1 MKTIQ
6 LDYNDLFIVSLFTV
20 VGNSVV
26 IKAANGDVLYT
37 LPTALGITTEESD
50 GVSITFTS
58 GNYYFV
64 ITGFP
69 STAQRDLD
77 NDILV
82 AACNVGSSGAG
93 GATAANQVLEIAE
106 LTAIKGNQTNGTQVI
121 ALPTGASTS
130 ANQATTNASLTNI
143 TNNQVTELAA
153 INGIRTNQTNGTQVT
168 TVSSSALPSGASTS
182 ANQVTS
188 NTKLDSIITNTES
201 RGAVTTV
208 LVAVTTTSAVVLVAN
223 ANRKSL
229 LIWNNSGGVIR
240 IGIGATA
247 LAASG
252 LRIPAN
258 NGFSFDY
265 VPTDAIHIRTES
277 GVNNV
282 NLIWS

>member
-6 LDYNDLFIVSLFTV
+6 LDYNDLFIASLFTI

-37 LPTALGITTEESD
+37 LPTAMGITTEESD
-50 GVSITFTS
+50 GSTITFTS

-64 ITGFP
+64 IASFP

-121 ALPTGASTS
+121 VLP
-130 ANQATTNASLTNI
+130 TNASVETKQNTQITEAISTNSKLDTANLSLASI
-143 TNNQVTELAA
+143 KNNTAVGATAA
-153 INGIRTNQTNGTQVT
+153 LQT
-168 TVSSSALPSGASTS
+168 TV
-182 ANQVTS
+182 

-201 RGAVTTV
+201 RGALTTV
-208 LVAVTTTSAVVLVAN
+208 LVAVTTTSAVALVAN

-240 IGIGATA
+240 IGIGTTA

-258 NGFSFDY
+258 NGYSFDF
-265 VPTDAIHIRTES
+265 VTTDAIHIRTEA

>member
-6 LDYNDLFIVSLFTV
+6 LDYNDLFIASLFTV
-20 VGNSVV
+20 VGDSVV
-26 IKAANGDVLYT
+26 IKASNGDVLYT
-37 LPTALGITTEESD
+37 LPTGLGITTEESD
-50 GVSITFTS
+50 GRTITFTS

-64 ITGFP
+64 ISGFP

-77 NDILV
+77 NDILI
-82 AACNVGSSGAG
+82 AACNIGGSGAG
-93 GATAANQVLEIAE
+93 GATAANQLLEIAE

-121 ALPTGASTS
+121 ALP
-130 ANQATTNASLTNI
+130 
-143 TNNQVTELAA
+143 
-153 INGIRTNQTNGTQVT
+153 
-168 TVSSSALPSGASTS
+168 SGASTS
-182 ANQVTS
+182 ALQTSGNSSLTTIASNTNGVSTAANQASS

-201 RGAVTTV
+201 RGTLTTV
-208 LVAVTTTSAVVLVAN
+208 LAPVTTTSAIVLVAN

-240 IGIGATA
+240 IGIGTPA
-247 LAASG
+247 LSNSG

-265 VPTDAIHIRTES
+265 VPTQDIHIRTEA